1 MFRHDAVNKLLHCY
15 AVQNYC
21 CILLPPILSLL
32 LSCYISA
39 GDIVMPFAPIILGRI
54 AMQI

>member
-39 GDIVMPFAPIILGRI
+39 GDIVMPFAPLILGRI